1 MAAKDGIPKSRIT
14 RALKPA
20 ALSARAA
27 LAQGAAWA
35 RSRGDDEDEKV
46 QRQLDQAIRSAQQVA
61 ELMGGMKGAFM
72 KLGQLLSFADTSML
86 PPEVRDVLASLQAD
100 APPMSFDLV
109 RGVVAEELGRP
120 PEESFDW
127 FSPEPIASA
136 SIGQVH
142 MARLGDDEVVVKVQY
157 PGVADAV
164 AADLNNAGLM
174 AALVSTVQPFVRM
187 YMGRLDVKALTEEL
201 RTRVLEELD
210 YVGEAANQKAFAD
223 AFRGHPFIRIPEV
236 VESHSARRVLT
247 SAYHDGMRWAAAIE
261 QPQELRN
268 AWGEAVFRFVFGGMY
283 RAGLANADPH
293 PGNYLFHEDGA
304 VTFLDFG
311 CIKRY
316 SPEQLGKLMVI
327 GRAVLDDDAAG
338 FAEGMH
344 GAGFLPSPEKV
355 DAERVW
361 AAMRP
366 SYFPVLSDQPFTYSP
381 ETTRQI
387 VDTHLGMTDEFRRI
401 VPYFDLP
408 PDYVFLGRV
417 ALGNH
422 SVLSGLRAAGMWR
435 SMMEEMWLGAP
446 PVTELGRVEERWR
459 GRNTPDI
466 SSA

>member
-1 MAAKDGIPKSRIT
+1 MAKDGIPKGRIT

-27 LAQGAAWA
+27 LAQGSTWA
-35 RSRGDDEDEKV
+35 RTLGDEDDEKAK
-46 QRQLDQAIRSAQQVA
+46 RQLDQAIRSAQQVA

-72 KLGQLLSFADTSML
+72 KLGQLLSFADASML

-109 RGVVAEELGRP
+109 RGVVTDELGQP
-120 PEESFDW
+120 PEKAFDW

-142 MARLGDDEVVVKVQY
+142 MARLGDREVVVKVQY

-174 AALVSTVQPFVRM
+174 AAMVSTVQPFVRM
-187 YMGRLDVKALTEEL
+187 YMGQLDVKALTEEL

-210 YVGEAANQKAFAD
+210 YVGEAANQRAFAD
-223 AFRGHPFIRIPEV
+223 AFRSHPFIRIPEV
-236 VESHSARRVLT
+236 VEERSARRVLT
-247 SAYHDGMRWAAAIE
+247 SDYHDGMRWAAAVD
-261 QPQELRN
+261 QPQDLRN
-268 AWGEAVFRFVFGGMY
+268 RWGEAVFRFVFGGIY
-283 RAGLANADPH
+283 EAGLANADPH

-311 CIKRY
+311 CIKSY
-316 SPEQLGKLMVI
+316 SSDQRAQLMAV
-327 GRAVLDDDAAG
+327 GRAVLHDDAVE
-338 FAEGMH
+338 FAESMH
-344 GAGFLPSPEKV
+344 KAGFLPSPDRV

-361 AAMRP
+361 TALRP
-366 SYFPVLSDQPFTYSP
+366 SYFPVLADQPFTYSP

-387 VDTHLGMTDEFRRI
+387 VDTHIGMTDEYRRI
-401 VPYFDLP
+401 ARHFDVP
-408 PDYVFLGRV
+408 PDFLFLGRV

-422 SVLSGLRAAGMWR
+422 SVLSGLHATGLWR
-435 SMMEEMWLGAP
+435 SMMEEMWLGAE
-446 PVTELGRVEERWR
+446 PVTDLGRVEQRWR
-459 GRNTPDI
+459 T
-466 SSA
+466 SQ

>member
-1 MAAKDGIPKSRIT
+1 MAKDEIPTGRIA

-27 LAQGAAWA
+27 LAQGATWA
-35 RSRGDDEDEKV
+35 RTRGNDDDEKAR
-46 QRQLDQAIRSAQQVA
+46 RQLDQAVKSAQQVA

-72 KLGQLLSFADTSML
+72 KLGQLLSFADASML
-86 PPEVRDVLASLQAD
+86 PDEVRDALASLQAD

-109 RGVVAEELGRP
+109 REVVTAELGRP
-120 PEESFDW
+120 PEEAFDW

-142 MARLGDDEVVVKVQY
+142 MAQLGDDEVVVKVQY

-187 YMGRLDVKALTEEL
+187 YMGNLDVKALTEEL

-210 YVGEAANQKAFAD
+210 YVGEAQNQKAFAD

-236 VESHSARRVLT
+236 VEERSTRRVLT
-247 SAYHDGMRWAAAIE
+247 SAYHDGMRWAAAVQ
-261 QPQELRN
+261 QPQELRD
-268 AWGEAVFRFVFGGMY
+268 AWGEAVFRFVFGGLY

-293 PGNYLFHEDGA
+293 PGNYLFHEDGG

-316 SPEQLGKLMVI
+316 SPEQRGKLMAV
-327 GRAVLDDDAAG
+327 GRAVLDDDAAE
-338 FAEGMH
+338 FAQGMAA
-344 GAGFLPSPEKV
+344 AGFLPSPEKI
-355 DAERVW
+355 DPERVW
-361 AAMRP
+361 AALRP
-366 SYFPVLSDQPFTYSP
+366 SYFPVLLEQPYTYSP

-387 VDTHLGMTDEFRRI
+387 VDTQLGMTDEFRRI
-401 VPYFDLP
+401 VRNFDLP
-408 PDYVFLGRV
+408 PEYIFLGRV

-422 SVLSGLRAAGMWR
+422 SVLSGLRATGMWR
-435 SMMEEMWLGAP
+435 SMMAEVWLGAEP
-446 PVTELGRVEERWR
+446 GTDLGRVEERWR
-459 GRNTPDI
+459 GRNTPDT
-466 SSA
+466 STA